1 MKDDKF
7 PYRIVRLRKSESTF
21 NGVKTLFLIIR
32 DYTDMVISKK
42 INMQT
47 EEDVGRIET
56 INNEMKIV
64 INKN

>member
-21 NGVKTLFLIIR
+21 NEVKTLFLIIR